1 MKAEISDSI
10 ISLVKNSNP
19 YSQLLSYTDEVKY
32 LINDCLKATYGSPDS
47 VDYVVDA
54 YKGSMMI
61 LNIYGGA
68 LSEDG
73 KQVNISTDGNK
84 ITLMPMESDDIVF
97 KIELISGKLVSDIV
111 IENEKITITREI
123 NLNNGEISLTKK
135 INGEFVI
142 NNAMKP
148 RGTKFSGVEHFGLFA
163 NGKQIKNVAFLEEDV
178 NVVNIM
184 NVLDTYSNYTPEPLL
199 QENMTIN

>member
-84 ITLMPMESDDIVF
+84 ITLMPMESDNIVF
-97 KIELISGKLVSDIV
+97 KIELIPGKLVSDIV
-111 IENEKITITREI
+111 IENEKTTITREI
-123 NLNNGEISLTKK
+123 NLNDGEISLTKK

-148 RGTKFSGVEHFGLFA
+148 RGTKYSGVEHFGLFV
-163 NGKQIKNVAFLEEDV
+163 NGKQVKNVSFLQEDV
-178 NVVNIM
+178 NIVNIM
-184 NVLDTYSNYTPEPLL
+184 NVLDKYSNYTPEPLL